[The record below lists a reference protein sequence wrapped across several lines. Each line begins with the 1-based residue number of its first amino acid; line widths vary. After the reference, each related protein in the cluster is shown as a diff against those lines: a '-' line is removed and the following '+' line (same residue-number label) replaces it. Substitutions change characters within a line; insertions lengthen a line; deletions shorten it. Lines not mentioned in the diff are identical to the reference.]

1 MAISGPG
8 RVGQAANNLKSYDF
22 LFRMTA
28 TSGGIG
34 FARAEAGRSMASIF
48 DGLGLSDDQLK
59 ECQKRH
65 IEHEKEQDAKIEALM
80 NMSTCKGD
88 MHWAS

>member
-1 MAISGPG
+1 MESDSA
-8 RVGQAANNLKSYDF
+8 RHGQVN
-22 LFRMTA
+22 
-28 TSGGIG
+28 G
-34 FARAEAGRSMASIF
+34 F